1 VGKSLEPRN
10 NPLAYATNKPFED
23 VIWRV
28 FINHYLADDENVVN
42 TDQIPPPPSVKSVA
56 LEVLSLITPK
66 MGLAKSGGLS
76 APCSSWLRACG
87 T

>member
-1 VGKSLEPRN
+1 LGQRD
-10 NPLAYATNKPFED
+10 NPWEKASNQEIIPWPYATNKPFED

-56 LEVLSLITPK
+56 LEALSDNAQNGPREEWRTIGSL
-66 MGLAKSGGLS
+66 
-76 APCSSWLRACG
+76 
-87 T
+87 